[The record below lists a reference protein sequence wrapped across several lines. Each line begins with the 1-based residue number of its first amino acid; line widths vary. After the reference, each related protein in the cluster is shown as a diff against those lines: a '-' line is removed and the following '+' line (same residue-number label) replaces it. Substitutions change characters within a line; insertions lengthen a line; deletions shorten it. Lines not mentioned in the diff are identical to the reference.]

1 MDRNG
6 QIGPNN
12 EQIWRQ
18 KWTNLGQNGQIWAKM
33 GKFGV
38 EMDQIQLWAQKKSNF
53 SHFGAKFYTILNNIP
68 ISGLVLEKLEP
79 KLHFFEPKFKSP
91 SFKIHIFPHQIS
103 PEPDGTQTPK
113 LV

>member
-1 MDRNG
+1 MKN
-6 QIGPNN
+6 Q
-12 EQIWRQ
+12 QIWRQ
-18 KWTNLGQNGQIWAKM
+18 NGQICAKMGKLGLKWTNLTWA
-33 GKFGV
+33 
-38 EMDQIQLWAQKKSNF
+38 AQKKSNF

>member
-1 MDRNG
+1 MANFLDRNG

-53 SHFGAKFYTILNNIP
+53 SHFGAKFYTMQLPIP
-68 ISGLVLEKLEP
+68 ILRFRFLAQNWRQNWTFLSCP
-79 KLHFFEPKFKSP
+79 KSNIFDIGCKWTQ
-91 SFKIHIFPHQIS
+91 KIQI
-103 PEPDGTQTPK
+103 
-113 LV
+113 